1 MLIDTHVHLGR
12 WPFTFAPDYT
22 AKQLAAHLRAHGIS
36 HALVSP
42 LDAVLA
48 PDPLPANRALFSA
61 VRRLPALL
69 PIPTVN
75 PALAHWHEQL
85 DFAATGP
92 LRTIKLYPNFHNY
105 RLDSH
110 RLSAFFTEVQKRK
123 LKLIISVRIEDDRH
137 RYFALRMKDVP
148 TKQIAA
154 FLKLYPKLHP
164 LVVGLGLPNV
174 RELAKLKCEN
184 FSADT
189 SFMEWLESISTL
201 VREFPA
207 RRILFGSHA
216 PFFITEASLAKLKTA
231 QLSAANR
238 AAICSGNAKRFFGL

>member
-22 AKQLAAHLRAHGIS
+22 AAQLAAHLRARGI
-36 HALVSP
+36 HRALVSP

-48 PDPLPANRALFSA
+48 PDPLPANRALFAA
-61 VRRLPALL
+61 VRQFPALL
-69 PIPTVN
+69 PVPTVN
-75 PALAHWHEQL
+75 PALAHWREQL

-92 LRTIKLYPNFHNY
+92 LRTIKLYPNYHNY
-105 RLDSH
+105 RLDAS
-110 RLSAFFTEVQKRK
+110 RFDAFFAEVEKRK

-148 TKQIAA
+148 VKQLAA
-154 FLKLYPKLHP
+154 FLKKYPKLHP
-164 LVVGLGLPNV
+164 LLTGPGLPNV

-189 SFMEWLESISTL
+189 SFMEWLDSLPAL

-216 PFFITEASLAKLKTA
+216 PFFITQASLAKLTTA
-231 QLSAANR
+231 KLSAANR
-238 AAICSGNAKRFFGL
+238 AAISSGNAERFFGL

>member
-22 AKQLAAHLRAHGIS
+22 AKQLAAHLRAHGIGR
-36 HALVSP
+36 ALVSP

-48 PDPLPANRALFSA
+48 PDPLPANRALFAA

-75 PALAHWHEQL
+75 PALAHWREQL

-92 LRTIKLYPNFHNY
+92 LRTIKLYPNYHNY

-110 RLSAFFTEVQKRK
+110 RFDAFFAEVQKRK
-123 LKLIISVRIEDDRH
+123 LKLIISVRLEDDRH

-148 TKQIAA
+148 VKQIAA
-154 FLKLYPKLHP
+154 FLKQHPKLRP
-164 LVVGLGLPNV
+164 LLVGPGLPNV
-174 RELAKLKCEN
+174 RELAKLKCGN

-189 SFMEWLESISTL
+189 SFIEWLDSLSIL
-201 VREFPA
+201 VREFPV

-216 PFFITEASLAKLKTA
+216 PFFITGASLAKLKTA
-231 QLSAANR
+231 KLPASTR
-238 AAICSGNAKRFFGL
+238 AAISSGNAKRFFDL